1 MSDRKQDSKPRVS
14 FFSGLVQGGAE
25 KQAVETARLLHR
37 NGHAVVFYTYDLTK
51 AFYHPEPEIEVV
63 DIKNH
68 MSLFPERVDKVLSVF
83 RLAQIIRREQP
94 DFLVS
99 YSTLLNVLNGLIRL
113 LNLTNRNTRH
123 IGSERN
129 SVLRYTKSRLWRVIC
144 RIFYHGLAALYANN
158 AAAVDQLQD
167 LLGLDPERTYL
178 IPNLLDTDYFQY
190 QPEINTGDP
199 KIFTILVP
207 ARICEQKNQA
217 VLIPVAR
224 ALKNSGLKVMFILAG
239 QPDLVYATQL
249 KQQIASNHVE
259 ECFAFI
265 GQQENIRQLYC
276 SSDMV
281 FLPSK
286 FEGLS
291 NSLIEA
297 MACESLVMVS
307 RIPSFTAV
315 VEDGVNGFVIDPDQ
329 PQTIAH
335 KIQAVRQLDAQTQL
349 NLRQQAR
356 TSVLEYGPESYYQR
370 FNQMLNQVGAR

>member
-1 MSDRKQDSKPRVS
+1 
-14 FFSGLVQGGAE
+14 
-25 KQAVETARLLHR
+25 
-37 NGHAVVFYTYDLTK
+37 
-51 AFYHPEPEIEVV
+51 
-63 DIKNH
+63 
-68 MSLFPERVDKVLSVF
+68 
-83 RLAQIIRREQP
+83 
-94 DFLVS
+94 
-99 YSTLLNVLNGLIRL
+99 
-113 LNLTNRNTRH
+113 
-123 IGSERN
+123 
-129 SVLRYTKSRLWRVIC
+129 
-144 RIFYHGLAALYANN
+144 
-158 AAAVDQLQD
+158 
-167 LLGLDPERTYL
+167 
-178 IPNLLDTDYFQY
+178 
-190 QPEINTGDP
+190 
-199 KIFTILVP
+199 
-207 ARICEQKNQA
+207 
-217 VLIPVAR
+217 
-224 ALKNSGLKVMFILAG
+224 MFILAG

-249 KQQIASNHVE
+249 KKQIASNHVE